1 MAKKIEKGQSLDEL
15 VKGSMEYTM
24 HLDRKSVV

>member
-24 HLDRKSVV
+24 HQIGRAHV